1 MSAQAFDAWQI
12 DPTTIAIVL
21 TVIAFVSM
29 ARLVYRQWRAEP
41 AQRSRAW
48 RMALLVLAQPVC
60 AALLYFALLPPT
72 TPGEAGTL
80 VVAGAGASAAQ
91 WEAGRGGDAV
101 VALPE
106 APSLPGVER
115 VPDLGTALRRH
126 PGTQRIRVFGAGLEA
141 RDRDAA
147 RGHALAFEPA
157 PLPRGLVEL
166 DVPSHA
172 VAGSAFRLAGRAQD
186 LRGGFAELLDPGGQ
200 RVDRVA
206 LTDDGRFT
214 LGATTRVAGAAVFQ
228 LRVRDAGQRVIEQLA
243 LPMQVESEPAP
254 RVLLL
259 AGAPGPEVKYL
270 RRWARDAGLPMH
282 AQIGAGGGMQVGDAP
297 IGLNAGSLARFDIV
311 VLDERAWMA
320 LGDTQR
326 AALNDAVRGG
336 LGVLLRV
343 TAALPEAERR
353 HLRAIGFDVDGGRD
367 ATEIRLARPR
377 ADDDA
382 LRARMGPGSR
392 DAPRRPDAVIPETPA
407 LTRRMLQIDARD
419 GVPLLR
425 DDKGQPLAVWRAEG
439 RGRIAVWPLTDTYR
453 LVLAGRGDLH
463 GDTWSAAIA
472 TLARAQPGRPF
483 AIEGELRQGERVAL
497 CGIAQDTRVIG
508 PDGAALALRI
518 DPATGTR
525 ACAAYWPKAA
535 GWHRLQSGARW
546 QLFHVRAADAGK
558 GLHSN
563 VVREATLRLAAEAQG
578 ATEATRAALP
588 LPRHPGAR
596 WPWWLAWLLASA
608 AVWWLERSRAGRVG

>member
-21 TVIAFVSM
+21 TVIAIVSM

-48 RMALLVLAQPVC
+48 RVALLVVAQPVC

-126 PGTQRIRVFGAGLEA
+126 PGMQRIRVFGAGLEA

-157 PLPRGLVEL
+157 PLPRGLVEV

-206 LTDDGRFT
+206 LADDGRFT

-311 VLDERAWMA
+311 VLDERAWIA

-353 HLRAIGFDVDGGRD
+353 RPARTRLQRRWRTRRHR
-367 ATEIRLARPR
+367 IRLARPR

-392 DAPRRPDAVIPETPA
+392 DAPRRPDAAIPETPA

-419 GVPLLR
+419 AVPLLR

-497 CGIAQDTRVIG
+497 CGIAQDARVVG

-535 GWHRLQSGARW
+535 GWHRLQSGARGSCSMCGPPM
-546 QLFHVRAADAGK
+546 RARDCIRTWCAKRPCGWPRRRRAR
-558 GLHSN
+558 S
-563 VVREATLRLAAEAQG
+563 
-578 ATEATRAALP
+578 EATRAALP
-588 LPRHPGAR
+588 VPRHPGAR